1 MRISSELKKA
11 ALTYGPAFV
20 APGMWAWAKFPEQL
34 RWASDLYGKA
44 FGYLAAFYDT
54 WTEVEG
60 YGDAFEEALLEIRG
74 VPKKM
79 LDVATG
85 TGYVARR
92 LKRLYPAAEVSGIDI
107 SGEMVGVAQH
117 DAVADA
123 VIVDFKVGDAADL
136 PYPDNDFD
144 LVILQNSIPY
154 VEEMMRVLRPGGRAL
169 FVISIGGPWI
179 SLAWPALAEK
189 FEVAGAESV
198 WGRRAGPG
206 FFGVAVKGLP
216 GSIVDD

>member
-1 MRISSELKKA
+1 MSMSSELKRA

-44 FGYLAAFYDT
+44 FGYLAVFYDT

-74 VPKKM
+74 IPEKV

-92 LKRLYPAAEVSGIDI
+92 LKRLFPSAEVTGIDI
-107 SGEMVGVAQH
+107 SGEMVAVAKH

-123 VIVDFKVGDAADL
+123 VDVNFRVGDAAEL
-136 PYPDNDFD
+136 PYPDNYFD
-144 LVILQNSIPY
+144 LVVLQNSIPHTD
-154 VEEMMRVLRPGGRAL
+154 EMMRVLVPGGKAIL
-169 FVISIGGPWI
+169 IISIGGPWV
-179 SLAWPALAEK
+179 SFAWPAVGEL
-189 FEVAGAESV
+189 FEAAGAESV

-206 FFGVAVKGLP
+206 FFGVALKA
-216 GSIVDD
+216 

>member
-1 MRISSELKKA
+1 MNLSSELKKA
-11 ALTYGPAFV
+11 ALTYAPAFV
-20 APGMWAWAKFPEQL
+20 APGLWAWAKFPEQL
-34 RWASDLYGKA
+34 RWASDLYGKT

-74 VPKKM
+74 IPEKV

-85 TGYVARR
+85 TGYVARK
-92 LKRLYPAAEVSGIDI
+92 LKRLYPTAEVSGIDI
-107 SGEMVGVAQH
+107 SSEMVGVAQH

-123 VIVDFKVGDAADL
+123 VTVDFKVGDAADL
-136 PYPDNDFD
+136 PYPDDNFD
-144 LVILQNSIPY
+144 LVVLQNSIPY
-154 VEEMMRVLRPGGRAL
+154 VEEMMRVLKPGGRAVV
-169 FVISIGGPWI
+169 VISIGGPWI
-179 SLAWPALAEK
+179 SLSWPALAK
-189 FEVAGAESV
+189 RFEEAGAESV

-216 GSIVDD
+216 GSLRAD